1 MTKAKRIRLPHR
13 VLFGV
18 LFGTLLPPAAF
29 GGLPP
34 NTLLPG
40 GSRPLAWIVA
50 DNGEESAAC
59 LIGEHPGI
67 SDSDARTTAR
77 ILCDELR
84 ARKVAVG
91 QPVTAADS
99 ATIAYRSTLERLGTS
114 LILTFAYESPVGRT
128 VKSERI
134 QLRGI
139 EEVPTVAPRL
149 AEALVTGKS
158 LAKTEEVGELVGE
171 ETDTFKQKSGH
182 ALKGMGL
189 GVITVPGTGVVG
201 APAIDAHWFYE
212 TPDFGLGTNFRFGGI
227 PGDNALLY
235 LNWSLGGRYFFTRR
249 NITPFV
255 GGGMFGHLLTVKSAD
270 LRSNDDKFSDTT
282 AGIGAYLAGGI
293 EFLRLYE
300 AHLTLEVRVDLPFGK
315 LEDEGES
322 HYAVPISLF
331 LGVSF

>member
-1 MTKAKRIRLPHR
+1 MMNAKAIRLLLL
-13 VLFGV
+13 VLFGM
-18 LFGTLLPPAAF
+18 LLPSAAF
-29 GGLPP
+29 GGLPRHAP
-34 NTLLPG
+34 SLE
-40 GSRPLAWIVA
+40 GSTPSPWIVA
-50 DNGEESAAC
+50 ENGKAEAAC

-91 QPVTAADS
+91 QPVTAAGS
-99 ATIAYRSTLERLGTS
+99 ATSAYRSTLERLGAS
-114 LILTFAYESPVGRT
+114 LILTFTYESPVGTT
-128 VKSERI
+128 VKSQRI
-134 QLRGI
+134 QLSGI
-139 EEVPTVAPRL
+139 EEVPTVAPRIT
-149 AEALVTGKS
+149 EALLTGKS
-158 LAKTEEVGELVGE
+158 LTETEEVGELVGE
-171 ETDTFKQKSGH
+171 ETETFKQKRGRY
-182 ALKGMGL
+182 LKGMGL

-201 APAIDAHWFYE
+201 APALDLHWFYE

-282 AGIGAYLAGGI
+282 AGIGAYLAGGV

-315 LEDEGES
+315 LEDQGES